1 MTGIEATVRIVAA
14 VVALLLF
21 GVAAGVYSDL
31 MRSREGG
38 LGDFLAVLALIGAG
52 MLMAAVAVTG
62 SAFLTP

>member
-1 MTGIEATVRIVAA
+1 MTGIETAVRIVAA

-31 MRSREGG
+31 MRSRERG
-38 LGDFLAVLALIGAG
+38 LGDFLAVLALIYAG
-52 MLMAAVAVTG
+52 LFMAAVAVAG